1 MVWLE
6 FLAAAATAIG
16 ADQVLKARVLAAPR
30 LAPAPSRWGY
40 VSIRC
45 TINRRIALVSLS
57 DSGIAMVWV
66 LCAALSCFALGQE
79 PLADNALGATGLG
92 LALGGITGNVIDI
105 LRRRGVV
112 DFIALG
118 SWTIFNLADVAI
130 LGGLALAAASL
141 V

>member
-6 FLAAAATAIG
+6 FLAAVAIAAG
-16 ADQVLKARVLAAPR
+16 ADQFLKRRVLAAPR
-30 LAPAPSRWGY
+30 LATATARPGY

-45 TINRRIALVSLS
+45 TINRRIALVSLPER
-57 DSGIAMVWV
+57 GIAAVWM
-66 LCAALSCFALGQE
+66 LCAALSGFALVQA
-79 PLADNALGATGLG
+79 PFADNVLGAAGLG

-105 LRRRGVV
+105 LWRRGIV

-118 SWTIFNLADVAI
+118 SWTVFNLADVAI
-130 LGGLALAAASL
+130 IGGLVLAALSL

>member
-6 FLAAAATAIG
+6 FLAAAATAVG
-16 ADQVLKARVLAAPR
+16 ADQVLKARVLAAP
-30 LAPAPSRWGY
+30 LFAPAPSRWDY

-57 DSGIAMVWV
+57 DSGIAMVWL
-66 LCAALSCFALGQE
+66 LCAVLSCFALGQE
-79 PLADNALGATGLG
+79 PFADNALGATGLG

>member
-1 MVWLE
+1 MPWPE
-6 FLAAAATAIG
+6 FLASVAVAVAT
-16 ADQVLKARVLAAPR
+16 DQFLKRRALMAPR
-30 LAPAPSRWGY
+30 LARSWAGY

-57 DSGIAMVWV
+57 ERGIAAVWI
-66 LCAALSCFALGQE
+66 LCAALSGFALAQPPFAG
-79 PLADNALGATGLG
+79 NALGATGLG

-105 LRRRGVV
+105 MWRRGIV

-118 SWTIFNLADVAI
+118 SWTVFNVADVAI
-130 LGGLALAAASL
+130 IGGLVLAALSL

>member
-6 FLAAAATAIG
+6 FLAAVAIAAG
-16 ADQVLKARVLAAPR
+16 ADQLLKRRVLAAPR
-30 LAPAPSRWGY
+30 LAPATERPGY

-45 TINRRIALVSLS
+45 TINRRIALVALP
-57 DSGIAMVWV
+57 DRGIAALWI
-66 LCAALSCFALGQE
+66 LCAALSGVALAQA
-79 PLADNALGATGLG
+79 PFADNALGAAGLG

-105 LRRRGVV
+105 LWRRGIV

-118 SWTIFNLADVAI
+118 SWTVFNLADVAI
-130 LGGLALAAASL
+130 IAGLMLAALSL